1 MKPMRHAYLII
12 AHEAP
17 EVLDRL
23 LMEIDDCRNDIYVHI
38 DIKAPFAKAEYCPK
52 HARIT
57 YLEHRFDG
65 RWGDFSLVEIE
76 LALLR
81 TALNKGDY
89 GYLHLVS
96 GVDLPV
102 KTQDFIHDC
111 CNRMQGTLFIG
122 YAQNVSDR
130 EIWWRSQHRF
140 LFSRSFR
147 SKSIVKRGLRTI
159 VARIQ
164 SIFKYHRYPGVV
176 RKGAQWWSITSE
188 FGKYLIDNEKDIKRY
203 FEGTYCPDEL
213 VVQTYCWNSSF
224 RDFIYDAN
232 NEFEGCRR
240 YIPWKNGHLRYFEAD
255 DFIKMKSE
263 DYWFARKFD
272 ESDMDEYLSQF
283 GSKGIK

>member
-17 EVLDRL
+17 EVLNRL
-23 LMEIDDCRNDIYVHI
+23 LMEIDDCRNDIYVHV
-38 DIKAPFAKAEYCPK
+38 DIKAPFAKAEYYPK

-111 CNRMQGTLFIG
+111 CNRMQGKLFIG

-164 SIFKYHRYPGVV
+164 SILKFHRYPGVV

-188 FGKYLIDNEKDIKRY
+188 FGKYLIDNERDIKRY

-224 RDFIYDAN
+224 RDFIYDSN
-232 NEFEGCRR
+232 NEFKGCRR
-240 YIPWKNGHLRYFEAD
+240 YIPWKNGHLRHFEAD
-255 DFIKMKSE
+255 DFIKMKSG

-283 GSKGIK
+283 GSMGIK